1 MSFIQLSRD
10 NISNQ
15 QEIFMYDIISKTVSR
30 LSGELSSKFV
40 DVAEENATAQDE
52 DGNPIA
58 SPNKTVE
65 IDRIDEN
72 IESDQEFD
80 DDQDEAASEVVESVV
95 KFDSSPIT
103 PENET
108 PNKVSISSG
117 YSSIKNE

>member
-1 MSFIQLSRD
+1 
-10 NISNQ
+10 
-15 QEIFMYDIISKTVSR
+15 MYDIISKTVSR

-80 DDQDEAASEVVESVV
+80 DEDDEDTNGAASEVVESVV

-108 PNKVSISSG
+108 SNKVSISSG